1 MNAGRAQSAT
11 PRARRRWARI
21 AVVLCAVPVALA
33 LLLWLV
39 LWLAF
44 PPERIVPL
52 VLARVGTSMGLEIS
66 AEGDAA
72 SRFGAR
78 PTFVVRHLVAREP
91 GAARPLLRARR
102 VLVALPWRTIR
113 ALGDPLELER
123 VELDGAVLDLP
134 ALQHWL
140 STRPPGDGRL
150 PLIRDGLH
158 VTGGRVDGDGWRVDA
173 LRLALPRLDPGRPLQ
188 AQVSGRYVD
197 AARRAPF
204 ALAASLV
211 RPASGHGFAL
221 AGPVAPQGD
230 GWQVPA
236 WILLSGALH
245 WEDGLRLLPAR
256 FGARGRLLAGDTV
269 APFSLG
275 LHGPLRLHA
284 DAWTLVPAGIA
295 LRGDGLVPTLD
306 ARGRIAYGRR
316 LLFEV
321 DGRIATWPSA
331 WPTLPP
337 PLGAS
342 RAPLALSLAYRGAP
356 DLSAPL
362 SLQAT
367 RDDLRFD
374 GRLDVPALIDWATA
388 PMRDSPLPPL
398 QGRLQAA
405 RIDISGA
412 ELEGVVLEFEDDPA
426 PAATAPAP

>member
-1 MNAGRAQSAT
+1 MNAGRAQAAT
-11 PRARRRWARI
+11 PRARPRWARI
-21 AVVLCAVPVALA
+21 ALALCAVPLALG

-39 LWLAF
+39 LALAF

-52 VLARVGTSMGLEIS
+52 VLARVGASIGLEIS
-66 AEGDAA
+66 ADGDAA

-78 PTFVVRHLVAREP
+78 PSFVVRNLVAREP
-91 GAARPLLRARR
+91 GAARPLLQARR

-113 ALGDPLELER
+113 ALGDPLELAR

-140 STRPPGDGRL
+140 ATRPPGAGRL
-150 PLIRDGLH
+150 PIVSDGLQ
-158 VTGGRVDGDGWRVDA
+158 VTGGRIDGDGWHVEA
-173 LRLALPRLDPGRPLQ
+173 LRLALPRLHPERPLR

-197 AARRAPF
+197 ASRRAPF

-211 RPASGHGFAL
+211 RPASGRGFAL
-221 AGPVAPQGD
+221 AGPVAPEGD
-230 GWQVPA
+230 GWRVPA

-256 FGARGRLLAGDTV
+256 FGASARLFAGDTV
-269 APFSLG
+269 APFALG
-275 LHGPLRLHA
+275 LHAPLRSHA
-284 DAWTLVPAGIA
+284 GAWTLVPAGIA
-295 LRGDGLVPTLD
+295 LRGEGLVPSLD
-306 ARGRIAYGRR
+306 ARGRIAYGQR
-316 LLFEV
+316 LLFEAE
-321 DGRIATWPSA
+321 GRIARWPSE

-342 RAPLALSLAYRGAP
+342 RVPLDLALAYRGAP

-362 SLQAT
+362 SLRAA

-374 GRLDVPALIDWATA
+374 GRLDVPALVAWGTA
-388 PMRDSPLPPL
+388 PTRDSPLPPL

-405 RIDISGA
+405 RIEVSGA
-412 ELEGVVLEFEDDPA
+412 ELEGVVLEFEDDP
-426 PAATAPAP
+426 PATAAPAP